1 MVLVQARE
9 GWGRGLDGVGEV
21 IGPHH
26 PAAALPADRLLRIAI
41 VTETFLPKMDGIVRF
56 LLEFL
61 GYLRCRGHAAMVCC
75 PGPGPARVEGF
86 EVVRDIGVRF
96 SPYPELR
103 LAPCAPRM
111 AAALLSWQP
120 DIVHLAGPVLLG
132 AQALQVARLLDVPVA
147 GHYQTNL
154 PRYASHYGA
163 PWLAPLAW
171 AYLVALHNRCA
182 RTYVPTQQVAAEVRS
197 HGMRRVQVLPR
208 GVDAAA
214 FRPSLRS
221 EAVRRGWG
229 AGPDDLVFLYAGRVA
244 AEKNLAK
251 LNELARA
258 VPGARIVIVGDGPF
272 RPALESTLGDR
283 ASFTGFLRGEALAA
297 AYASADIFAFPSRTE
312 TFGLVLLEAMAS
324 GLPVLA
330 MRAGG
335 VPDAVEDGRTG
346 LLCDPRAPSA
356 WTEQAHRLAAEPAL
370 RRRLG
375 EQGRRTAVARSWSAT
390 FDRLLADYRQL
401 AAPPPQVVRTRP
413 GGAAPW

>member
-1 MVLVQARE
+1 VSSP
-9 GWGRGLDGVGEV
+9 DD
-21 IGPHH
+21 
-26 PAAALPADRLLRIAI
+26 AASTLPTDRPLRVAI

-61 GYLRCRGHAAMVCC
+61 AYLRYRGHAAVVCC
-75 PGPGPARVEGF
+75 PGPGPARVDGF
-86 EVVRDIGVRF
+86 EVVRDAGVRF

-111 AAALLSWQP
+111 AAALLTWQP

-132 AQALQVARLLDVPVA
+132 AQALQLSRLLDVPVA
-147 GHYQTNL
+147 GHFQTNL
-154 PRYASHYGA
+154 PRYVRHYGA
-163 PWLAPLAW
+163 PWLAPLTW

-182 RTYVPTQQVAAEVRS
+182 RTYVPSRQVAAEVRS

-244 AEKNLAK
+244 AEKNLAR
-251 LNELARA
+251 LTELAAA
-258 VPGARIVIVGDGPF
+258 VPGARVVVVGDGPF
-272 RPALESTLGDR
+272 RPALESALGAR
-283 ASFTGFLRGEALAA
+283 AHFTGHLHGDALAA
-297 AYASADIFAFPSRTE
+297 AYASADIFAFPSLTE

-335 VPDAVEDGRTG
+335 VPDVVEDSRNG
-346 LLCDPRAPSA
+346 LLCDPRVPNS
-356 WTEQAHRLAAEPAL
+356 WVEQARRLAAEPAL
-370 RRRLG
+370 RQRLG
-375 EQGRRTAVARSWSAT
+375 EQGRATALARTWPAM
-390 FDRLLADYRQL
+390 FDRLVADYRQL
-401 AAPPPQVVRTRP
+401 AAARPRAVGAHP
-413 GGAAPW
+413 GGAAPC